1 MTLLHIRPQPDG
13 TPAPHSSPWPTPTL
27 SGPQGQRERVP
38 KGGEPGSLH
47 PAWRLLSGDSEPGL
61 ARPSLPLPPRLQT
74 LLTRSVLAMR
84 PPAHRSDIR
93 SPSVRGPSPKGLH
106 RAKARIHAPQTPAS
120 LPVPIGVNG
129 TVFIPPHSPCQN
141 INSLRLGTLCVSLLS
156 QGTAPSPLLLSPSS
170 CDAPGGMGI
179 GSHLRNGGRCPKC
192 RPAEPPK
199 LPGLWK
205 NQGQLDRVYRVE
217 EEKSRS
223 PEPPTSCC
231 EGGSWWVSH
240 RAVEPGVGESTHR
253 DPDPPCP
260 PSNPAVPPAL
270 GSLPPGGL
278 NGLPLHYPAWERRGG
293 WRAGGR
299 GGLLGPSRPRSVGC
313 QGCLVT
319 ALGRWEGQAPEGEAR
334 WGEDAP

>member
-1 MTLLHIRPQPDG
+1 MWGHDWGSVARQLLHRGRLLAAQVMWGWGSRG
-13 TPAPHSSPWPTPTL
+13 TWEKQSRFGAWCDPAAHRAPARRHPGIPFEPVAHRGPTL

-47 PAWRLLSGDSEPGL
+47 PAWPLLGGDSEPGL
-61 ARPSLPLPPRLQT
+61 ARPSPPLPPRLQT
-74 LLTRSVLAMR
+74 LLTGSVLAMR

-106 RAKARIHAPQTPAS
+106 RAKACMHAPQTPAS

-129 TVFIPPHSPCQN
+129 TVFIPPHPPCQD

-205 NQGQLDRVYRVE
+205 NQGQLDRVCRVE

-223 PEPPTSCC
+223 SEPPP
-231 EGGSWWVSH
+231 H
-240 RAVEPGVGESTHR
+240 
-253 DPDPPCP
+253 
-260 PSNPAVPPAL
+260 
-270 GSLPPGGL
+270 
-278 NGLPLHYPAWERRGG
+278 
-293 WRAGGR
+293 
-299 GGLLGPSRPRSVGC
+299 LL
-313 QGCLVT
+313 L
-319 ALGRWEGQAPEGEAR
+319 
-334 WGEDAP
+334 